1 MKLLLDEC
9 VTRYLKADLAHEHTI
24 LTVDETGYKGLKNG
38 ELLKTAAVDFEV
50 LVTVD
55 KGIKKQHNFAAIDLG
70 VLLLRAKSNRYA
82 DLKRLNPDA
91 LEALKIIKSGEVVV
105 IE

>member
-24 LTVDETGYKGLKNG
+24 LTVDEAGYKGLKNG
-38 ELLKTAAVDFEV
+38 ELLKTAVDFEV

-55 KGIKKQHNFAAIDLG
+55 KGIKKQHNFAAIGLG

-82 DLKRLNPDA
+82 NLKRLIPDA
-91 LEALKIIKSGEVVV
+91 LKALKIIKSGEVVV